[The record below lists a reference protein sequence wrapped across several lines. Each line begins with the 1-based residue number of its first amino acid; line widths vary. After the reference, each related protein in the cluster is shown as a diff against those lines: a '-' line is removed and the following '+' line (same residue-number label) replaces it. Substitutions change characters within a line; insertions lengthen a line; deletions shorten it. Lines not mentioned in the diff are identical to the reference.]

1 MKFKDLI
8 HKYKEGKATEEEIKI
23 VEEEL
28 EKYEAIEDYYGE
40 ELDMDFISKEESEEP
55 TEDSLDLKK
64 SVNTRLRKAVLKSLA
79 IVSLV
84 IVGLFFI
91 LSPIIDSFYYNPAKV
106 SVGEK
111 NSDMEFD
118 LMALTDLNLPGYK
131 LSSNVMTD
139 SLGFG
144 VYDVSF
150 YRRDTY
156 IQENKNISLR
166 IKRGKRSETSENS
179 FTESYINFM
188 TIRYFDNLSPKEQI
202 SNQKKRVVDHIKKLS
217 PVAYT
222 STYITFEEDL
232 SMDEL
237 RELEYK
243 YPEVKIAWAGIR
255 TSIPGQPVPNLTGF
269 SLEFEGGGPDNPDEG
284 KYPAFN
290 FLNWALGK
298 SGQSSTSSIWAE
310 GYELHYKSMLK
321 YLIDRKDAVDTLF
334 YNNLKTEYY
343 QESLDY
349 VEENGVKTYGVLA
362 YANAEDLMEVIE
374 NEPIKTIEL
383 DRTMASKRYIN

>member
-8 HKYKEGKATEEEIKI
+8 HKYKEGRATEEEIKI

-28 EKYEAIEDYYGE
+28 EKYEAIEDYYSE
-40 ELDMDFISKEESEEP
+40 EVDMDFTRLEKSEDP
-55 TEDSLDLKK
+55 TEDSINLKK
-64 SVNTRLRKAVLKSLA
+64 SVNARLRKAVLKSLA
-79 IVSLV
+79 IFTLV
-84 IVGLFFI
+84 ILGLFFI
-91 LSPIIDSFYYNPAKV
+91 LSPIIGSFYYNPAKL
-106 SVGEK
+106 SVGEN

-156 IQENKNISLR
+156 TEENKNISLR
-166 IKRGKRSETSENS
+166 IKRGNRSETSENS

-188 TIRYFDNLSPKEQI
+188 TIRNPDIISPKQI
-202 SNQKKRVVDHIKKLS
+202 NDQKKRVVDHIKKLS

-222 STYITFEEDL
+222 SSYITFEEDL
-232 SMDEL
+232 SMDRL

-243 YPEVKIAWAGIR
+243 YPDIKIAWAGIR
-255 TSIPGQPVPNLTGF
+255 TSEPEQAVANLTGF
-269 SLEFEGGGPDNPDEG
+269 SLEFEAGSDNPDKE

-290 FLNWALGK
+290 FLDWTLGK
-298 SGQSSTSSIWAE
+298 SEQSSTSSIWAE
-310 GYELHYKSMLK
+310 GYELHYKSLLK
-321 YLIDRKDAVDTLF
+321 YLIDRKEAVDTLF
-334 YNNLKTEYY
+334 YNNLKTDYY

-349 VEENGVKTYGVLA
+349 VEENGVKTYGVLV

-374 NEPIKTIEL
+374 NEAIRTIEL
-383 DRTMASKRYIN
+383 DRAMASKRYIH

>member
-8 HKYKEGKATEEEIKI
+8 HKYKEGRATEEEIKI

-28 EKYEAIEDYYGE
+28 EKYEAIEDYYSE
-40 ELDMDFISKEESEEP
+40 EVDMDFTRLEKSENP
-55 TEDSLDLKK
+55 TEDSINLKK
-64 SVNTRLRKAVLKSLA
+64 SVNIRLRKAVLKSLA
-79 IVSLV
+79 IFTLV
-84 IVGLFFI
+84 ILGLFFI
-91 LSPIIDSFYYNPAKV
+91 LSPIIGRFYYNPAKL
-106 SVGEK
+106 SVGEN

-156 IQENKNISLR
+156 TEENKNISLR
-166 IKRGKRSETSENS
+166 IKRGNRSETSENS

-188 TIRYFDNLSPKEQI
+188 TIRNPDIISPKQI
-202 SNQKKRVVDHIKKLS
+202 NNQRKRVVDHIKKLS

-222 STYITFEEDL
+222 SSYITFEEDL
-232 SMDEL
+232 SMDRL

-243 YPEVKIAWAGIR
+243 YPDIKIAWAGIR
-255 TSIPGQPVPNLTGF
+255 TSEPEQAAANLTGF
-269 SLEFEGGGPDNPDEG
+269 SLEFEAGSDNPDKE

-290 FLNWALGK
+290 FLDWTLGK
-298 SGQSSTSSIWAE
+298 SEQSSTSSIWAE
-310 GYELHYKSMLK
+310 GYELHYKSLLK
-321 YLIDRKDAVDTLF
+321 YLIDRKEAVDTLF
-334 YNNLKTEYY
+334 YNNLKTDYY

-349 VEENGVKTYGVLA
+349 VEENGVKTYGVLV

-374 NEPIKTIEL
+374 NEAIRTIEL
-383 DRTMASKRYIN
+383 DRAMASKRYIH

>member
-8 HKYKEGKATEEEIKI
+8 HKYKEGRATEEEIKI

-28 EKYEAIEDYYGE
+28 EKYEAIEDYYSE
-40 ELDMDFISKEESEEP
+40 EVDMDFTRLEKSENP
-55 TEDSLDLKK
+55 TEDSINLKK
-64 SVNTRLRKAVLKSLA
+64 SVNIRLRKAVLKSLA
-79 IVSLV
+79 IFTLV
-84 IVGLFFI
+84 ILGLFFI
-91 LSPIIDSFYYNPAKV
+91 LSPIIGSFYYNPAKL
-106 SVGEK
+106 SVGEN

-156 IQENKNISLR
+156 TEENKNISLR
-166 IKRGKRSETSENS
+166 IKRGNRSETSENS

-188 TIRYFDNLSPKEQI
+188 TIRNPDIISPKQI
-202 SNQKKRVVDHIKKLS
+202 NNQRKRVVDHIKKLS

-222 STYITFEEDL
+222 SSYITFEEDL
-232 SMDEL
+232 SMDRL

-243 YPEVKIAWAGIR
+243 YPDIKIAWAGIR
-255 TSIPGQPVPNLTGF
+255 TSEPEQAAANLTGF
-269 SLEFEGGGPDNPDEG
+269 SLEFEAGSDNPDKE

-290 FLNWALGK
+290 FLDWTLGK
-298 SGQSSTSSIWAE
+298 SEQSSTSSIWAE
-310 GYELHYKSMLK
+310 GYELHYKSLLK
-321 YLIDRKDAVDTLF
+321 YLIDRKEAVDTLF
-334 YNNLKTEYY
+334 YNNLKTDYY

-349 VEENGVKTYGVLA
+349 VEENGVKTYGVLV

-374 NEPIKTIEL
+374 NEAIRTIEL
-383 DRTMASKRYIN
+383 DRAMASKRYIH

>member
-8 HKYKEGKATEEEIKI
+8 HKYKEGRATEEEIKI

-28 EKYEAIEDYYGE
+28 EKYEAIEDYYSE
-40 ELDMDFISKEESEEP
+40 EVDMDFTRLEKSEDP
-55 TEDSLDLKK
+55 TEDSINLKK
-64 SVNTRLRKAVLKSLA
+64 SVNIRLRKAVLKSLA
-79 IVSLV
+79 IFTLV
-84 IVGLFFI
+84 ILGLFFI
-91 LSPIIDSFYYNPAKV
+91 LSPIIGSFYYNPAKL
-106 SVGEK
+106 SVGEN

-156 IQENKNISLR
+156 TEENKNISLR
-166 IKRGKRSETSENS
+166 IKRGNRSETSENS

-188 TIRYFDNLSPKEQI
+188 TIRNPDIISPKQI
-202 SNQKKRVVDHIKKLS
+202 NNQRKRVVDHIKKLS

-222 STYITFEEDL
+222 SSYITFEEDL
-232 SMDEL
+232 SMDRL

-243 YPEVKIAWAGIR
+243 YPDIKIAWAGIR
-255 TSIPGQPVPNLTGF
+255 TSEPEQAAANLTGF
-269 SLEFEGGGPDNPDEG
+269 SLEFEAGSDNPDKE

-290 FLNWALGK
+290 FLDWTLGK
-298 SGQSSTSSIWAE
+298 SEQSSTSSIWAE
-310 GYELHYKSMLK
+310 GYELHYKSLLK
-321 YLIDRKDAVDTLF
+321 YLIDRKEAVDTLF
-334 YNNLKTEYY
+334 YNNLKTDYY

-349 VEENGVKTYGVLA
+349 VEENGVKTYGVLV

-374 NEPIKTIEL
+374 NEAIRTIEL
-383 DRTMASKRYIN
+383 DRAMASKRYIH